1 MSGWLARWRLALR
14 IARRDARRHR
24 GRTLLVVLMVGLPV
38 LAITAG
44 DTLFRTEDVDA
55 GEELSVRL
63 GGADVA
69 ISGESREEI
78 AADPATGVVWAKAA
92 AADPPWS
99 QDEVTGL
106 LPEGA
111 RVVESRTSWL
121 YVGTAGGYA
130 RVEAYAEDAADPM
143 IEGRYEVLEGRLP
156 ERAGE
161 VAVSPRVAER
171 AAGLGEQVVLTRDDV
186 PAEVVG
192 IVRRPFQSADVVVV
206 PLADAG
212 LLPDA
217 LSRFYADVPAG
228 LDWNAVQALNQRGL
242 AVLSREV
249 AADPPPESVWLPA
262 DLGVSV
268 DDGGN
273 AAETAVIALVV
284 ASLVLE
290 VVLLAGPAFAVGVRR
305 QRRDLALIGA
315 TGGSAGDLRRVVL
328 ANGVVLGGGAA
339 VVGAAAGIGLAAA
352 AIPVIEA
359 RTDQVFGP
367 FDVPVL
373 DVLLTVGVGLL
384 AGLAAAWFPARQA
397 ARTDVVDA
405 LAGRRGQVRTS
416 WRSPVAGLLLGAA
429 GLALV
434 VLGARGTELAVAGG
448 AVLLIAGIVT
458 ATPWLIGLLAPL
470 ARWLPVA
477 GRLAVRDAT
486 RNRSRTAPAVAAV
499 MATVAGVTA
508 LAIGSASDSAQAER
522 DYLASAPLGAGQV
535 YGNGEMAESDW
546 DEVAGIL
553 TREAPGRPVHRL
565 QGNVWMNADTQD
577 EVVVLADGCAED
589 VATCRWF
596 PQETAT
602 VMTSYGDLLVADSDA
617 LRAVS
622 TGELPGEVFDALDSG
637 RAAVFG
643 TGAVGGAGRMTVVG
657 VEYDLQTG
665 SSTVVRSEAAVEGTA
680 ELPAVQVPLPEAGKR
695 GVQVPAFVVIPPS
708 LTGQL
713 PLPVGTTTLVTGG
726 PGDPVTEAQE
736 QRIDEAMAATIAG
749 EGGIGVERGWQDD
762 LAPARLILIGVGGA
776 LVLIATLTATGLA
789 LTDARPDFA
798 TLAAVGAAPRT
809 RRSMAMASA
818 LVVGG
823 GGALL
828 GVLVGLAPGIAVAY
842 PLTSTD
848 YGYGVDP
855 VLAVPWDVLAA
866 VGIAVPLVAVAVTGL
881 FVRSRLPMSRRM
893 T

>member
-1 MSGWLARWRLALR
+1 VSAWLVRWRLALR
-14 IARRDARRHR
+14 IARRDARRHP

-38 LAITAG
+38 LVITGG

-63 GGADVA
+63 GDADVR
-69 ISGESREEI
+69 ITGESREEI
-78 AADPATGVVWAKAA
+78 AADPSTGTVWAKAA
-92 AADPPWS
+92 AADPAWTR
-99 QDEVTGL
+99 DEVTGL
-106 LPEGA
+106 LPDGS
-111 RVVESRTSWL
+111 RVVESRNSWL
-121 YVGTAGGYA
+121 YVGTDGGYA
-130 RVEAYAEDAADPM
+130 RVDAYAEDTADAM

-161 VAVSPRVAER
+161 VAVSPQVAER
-171 AAGLGEQVVLTRDDV
+171 AAGPGEQVVLTRDDV

-192 IVRRPFQSADVVVV
+192 VVRRPFESSDVVVL
-206 PLADAG
+206 PLTDAG
-212 LLPDA
+212 LLTDA
-217 LSRFYADVPAG
+217 LSRFYADVPGG
-228 LDWNAVQALNQRGL
+228 LDWPAVQALNRRGL

-249 AADPPPESVWLPA
+249 AQDPPPESAWLPA
-262 DLGVSV
+262 ELGISQV
-268 DDGGN
+268 DGGN

-315 TGGSAGDLRRVVL
+315 TGGSAGDLRRIVL

-339 VVGAAAGIGLAAA
+339 VLGAAAGIGLAAA
-352 AIPVIEA
+352 AIPVIES

-367 FDVPVL
+367 FDVPVR
-373 DVLLTVGVGLL
+373 DVLLIAAVGLF

-416 WRSPVAGLLLGAA
+416 WRSPVFGLVTAAA

-434 VLGARGTELAVAGG
+434 VLGARGEELAVAGG
-448 AVLLIAGIVT
+448 AVLLVIGMVT
-458 ATPWLIGLLAPL
+458 ATPWLVGLLAPL
-470 ARWLPVA
+470 AGRLPIA

-522 DYLASAPLGAGQV
+522 DYVPSAPLGTARV
-535 YGNGEMAESDW
+535 YGGMEVTEADW
-546 DEVAGIL
+546 DAVAAVVE
-553 TREAPGRPVHRL
+553 REAPGRPVHRL
-565 QGNVWMNADTQD
+565 QGNVWTNSTVQD
-577 EVVVLADGCAED
+577 EIAVVAEGCTGD
-589 VATCRWF
+589 LTTCRWF
-596 PQETAT
+596 PDTSGT
-602 VMTSYGDLLVADSDA
+602 VMTSYGELVVTDA
-617 LRAVS
+617 AGLRAIAR
-622 TGELPGEVFDALDSG
+622 PGVPEEAYAALDAG
-637 RAAVFG
+637 RAVVFG
-643 TGAVGGAGRMTVVG
+643 SGAVGDAGRIAVSA
-657 VEYDLQTG
+657 VEYDGTG
-665 SSTVVRSEAAVEGTA
+665 EGTLLGTA
-680 ELPAVQVPLPEAGKR
+680 ELPAVEVPLPAAGR
-695 GVQVPAFVVIPPS
+695 QGVDLPAFVVVPAS
-708 LTGQL
+708 LAERL
-713 PLPVGTTTLVTGG
+713 PLPVATTTLVTGG
-726 PGDPVTEAQE
+726 PDDPVTEAQE
-736 QRIDEAMAATIAG
+736 ERIGEALAALPADGSIT
-749 EGGIGVERGWQDD
+749 VERGWQDD
-762 LAPARLILIGVGGA
+762 LALARLILVLVGGA

-818 LVVGG
+818 AVVGG

-842 PLTSTD
+842 PLTSTN
-848 YGYGVDP
+848 YGTGVDP

-866 VGIAVPLVAVAVTGL
+866 VGIAVPLVAVAVTGV
-881 FVRSRLPMSRRM
+881 FVRSGLPMSRRM